1 MEPRDVVAPATQAA
15 RLAGLSD
22 SVPATTINKV
32 CSSGMKAVMLAQLTI
47 QQGLNDIVVAGGME
61 SMSNIPHYLPKASG
75 QLCVVQWVL
84 GAIWGCLLALSPAP
98 SLFSASSC
106 CLAPS
111 SPISFPCAHWAA
123 HWPLGGGGRHD
134 QGRHERARKAAA
146 AGWTAQEIVAV
157 PTAAGLVTQDEGPA
171 KFNADKLRRL
181 RPAFKTTGGTVTAG
195 NASPVTDGAAA
206 LVLASYEAAT
216 QAGLPIVGVLRA
228 QADANQAPEWFTTAP
243 ALAVPKVL
251 ARAGLGA
258 DDMAAYEFNEA
269 FSVVDLANRQ
279 LLGLHEDKVNL
290 HGGAVALGHP
300 IGASGA
306 RVLVTLLNV
315 LQTHG
320 GRYGCAAICNGGG
333 GASAMVVER
342 WQGGSRM

>member
-1 MEPRDVVAPATQAA
+1 D
-15 RLAGLSD
+15 D
-22 SVPATTINKV
+22 H
-32 CSSGMKAVMLAQLTI
+32 AVR
-47 QQGLNDIVVAGGME
+47 
-61 SMSNIPHYLPKASG
+61 S
-75 QLCVVQWVL
+75 
-84 GAIWGCLLALSPAP
+84 
-98 SLFSASSC
+98 
-106 CLAPS
+106 
-111 SPISFPCAHWAA
+111 
-123 HWPLGGGGRHD
+123 
-134 QGRHERARKAAA
+134 HERARKAAA

-342 WQGGSRM
+342 WQG